1 MDKKDQQNRYDELAQ
16 KLLDGSI
23 SESEL
28 REYLDWLNRDE
39 EGPLN
44 IPTHFAQNREELK
57 QRIYS
62 AVQPAMNDAVPVRKW
77 YRYAAAAAIL
87 VLMTGVASY
96 FFLRST
102 TFTQTVAQH
111 NQPATDD
118 ALPGT
123 TGAILTLANGQQ
135 LVLDSLGNG
144 VIATQGKT
152 NIAIQNGQLVYNV
165 LQAGHQALYNTM
177 TTPKGRHFQLV
188 LPDGSKVWLNAAS
201 SITFPTAFTGKER
214 NVKMTGE
221 AYFEVAGNRKKP
233 FIVDVD
239 GKAHVQVLGTHFNI
253 NSYGD
258 DENIRTTLLEGKV
271 KMSEANSK
279 QNHVVLEPGQQASF
293 TAHEKKIAV
302 HSGVDLEQVMAWKN
316 GYFQFNETRLELV
329 LKQLER
335 WYNIDVVFEG
345 KIPQETYVGE
355 LPANAPLSQIL
366 RVLEKT
372 QVHFRIEGKRLI
384 VTQ

>member
-1 MDKKDQQNRYDELAQ
+1 MDNKDQQKRYDELAQ
-16 KLLDGSI
+16 KLLDGAI

-28 REYLDWLNRDE
+28 HEYLDWLNGDD

-44 IPTHFAQNREELK
+44 IPAHIAENREQLK

-62 AVQPAMNDAVPVRKW
+62 AVQPAIEHTAAVRKW

-87 VLMTGVASY
+87 LMITGALGY
-96 FFLRST
+96 FFVHSKNT
-102 TFTQTVAQH
+102 MQTVASID
-111 NQPATDD
+111 QPLAND

-152 NIAIQNGQLVYNV
+152 HIAIQNGQLVYNA
-165 LQAGHQALYNTM
+165 LQAHGETMYNTM
-177 TTPKGRHFQLV
+177 TTPKGRHYQLV

-201 SITFPTAFTGKER
+201 SITFPTAFTGNNR
-214 NVKMTGE
+214 QVKMTGE
-221 AYFEVAGNRKKP
+221 AYFEVAANRKKP

-239 GKAHVQVLGTHFNI
+239 GKANVQVLGTHFNI

-258 DENIRTTLLEGKV
+258 DDNIRTTLLEGKV
-271 KMSEANSK
+271 KMSEANNLH
-279 QNHVVLEPGQQASF
+279 NHVVLKPGEQAAF
-293 TAHEKKIAV
+293 TAGGKKMAV
-302 HSGVDLEQVMAWKN
+302 QSGVDLEQVMAWKN
-316 GYFQFNETRLELV
+316 GYFQFNETKLELV

-345 KIPQETYVGE
+345 NIPQETYMGE